1 MALILISGII
11 AFASVVDAAEPKDY
25 SEAGG
30 ITFLDLDLG
39 GDVGQI
45 LRGTYTVD
53 GVLISDTFVPRYLE
67 GRYNINVPEFV
78 DKTAKTISIVLTND
92 KNEQY
97 TYQTYKIS
105 VQDGI
110 KNGTI
115 TSEQKVAREG
125 DKVNIIVKPDDG
137 YELNQ
142 LITAPSCV
150 IDDKDGYS
158 WFNYKMSGVE
168 GI

>member
-11 AFASVVDAAEPKDY
+11 AFASVVDAAEPKEIRDINY

-30 ITFLDLDLG
+30 ITFLDLNLG

-97 TYQTYKIS
+97 TK
-105 VQDGI
+105 GI
-110 KNGTI
+110 T
-115 TSEQKVAREG
+115 V
-125 DKVNIIVKPDDG
+125 
-137 YELNQ
+137 
-142 LITAPSCV
+142 
-150 IDDKDGYS
+150 
-158 WFNYKMSGVE
+158 
-168 GI
+168 